1 MVTIYIMRFSEGG
14 RVRRTRASF
23 LYTILIGQILSQV
36 RQITALGYKPD
47 DSLPCVL
54 VRVVGYGIYD
64 VPDAQRHSRSDRVQL
79 LLIYSAYY

>member
-1 MVTIYIMRFSEGG
+1 M
-14 RVRRTRASF
+14 
-23 LYTILIGQILSQV
+23 SQV

-47 DSLPCVL
+47 DSLSCVS